1 MEIPKVLI
9 DQIKEG
15 QIVLFLGAGA
25 SIGAV
30 HPQKKIPPTG
40 KELAELIAGKFLG
53 SEFRDRPLSQVSE
66 LAISE
71 TDIIKVQEFIA
82 SIFRDF
88 YPADFH
94 MLIPKFIWSAIATTN
109 FDLIIERAYDQVKQ
123 SLQQLVAFRKNGER
137 VQEKLKSPNSVAYLK
152 LHGCI
157 TDISDPNVPLILTPD
172 QYVTHK
178 KGRSHLFDRLQIL
191 ACDFPF
197 LFVGHSLSDLD
208 IRTILLE
215 LSALGDARPR
225 SYLLAPEVTPSEIRF
240 WEGKKIQSI
249 QMSFKD
255 FLIQLNDSIPESLR
269 ILSTLY
275 ERVEHPIFK
284 RFRVPPSVKPSESLM
299 TFLTR
304 DSEYIHRDYKTTQTD
319 PKTFY
324 KGYFIDWSP
333 IVNNLDIKRSLSDN
347 IMSEVFLITE
357 EERSAYGDFYLIK
370 GHAGSGKTV
379 ILRRIAWDASV
390 EFDKLCLSLKQS
402 SYPDYDPLTEL
413 HRLCNE
419 RIFLFID
426 PVNEYLD
433 IIENF
438 ILRARK
444 DKLPLT
450 IIGAERNN
458 EWNTNCEH
466 LEPYVNH
473 TYEVKYLTEKEIE
486 LLIEFLAKYKS
497 LGHLEGMTFQQ
508 QKEALSK
515 KAGRQLLV
523 ALHEATLGKP
533 FSDIVFDEYQSIGS
547 PQAQSLYLTVSIMHR
562 LGVPTRAGLISRVH
576 GIPFNKFKQELFKPL
591 EFIVFASKDDVIN
604 DYVYRSRHSHIA
616 EIVFERVLKRPQ
628 DRYDEYVK
636 IISALDT
643 DYNSDREAFKKL
655 INAKSLLDLFAD
667 SQMIRQI
674 YDAAKKRVGDD
685 SKLLQQEAIFEMN
698 SPGGS
703 LLKATN
709 LLQKAHKQEPYNK
722 AIAHSLSELALKKAE
737 KASTPLERNKLRQ
750 ESRMISHELVSKH
763 SITPHPYHTLI
774 KIGLDE
780 LSELMDEGDSSYIE
794 KKIKEVEEIIA
805 QGMQSFP
812 DEALILTSEAELSTL
827 LNKNPKALESLKKA
841 FSINKRNPFIASR
854 LAKLYEFNN
863 QQENAINVLNE
874 CLEANPNDKHINFK
888 LATLLVKS
896 PSPNTAEIKHLLRRS
911 FTEGDNHY
919 AAQFWFARF
928 IYLERDLEGAFKIFR
943 TLGEANID
951 IRIKRQ
957 PRGVVK
963 DDRGPLRFTGTV
975 SRIESSYAFIIRD
988 GYQDRIFTYQDFNQ
1002 EKEWDKLTTQGRVS
1016 FQLAFNYRGPC
1027 ALNITEE
1034 EIPV

>member
-1 MEIPKVLI
+1 MEIPKILI
-9 DQIKEG
+9 DQIRER
-15 QIVLFLGAGA
+15 QVVLFLGAGA

-30 HPQKKIPPTG
+30 HPHKKSPPTG
-40 KELAELIAGKFLG
+40 KELAEIIAEKFLG
-53 SEFRDRPLSQVSE
+53 PEFRDRPLCQVSE

-71 TDIIKVQEFIA
+71 ADIIKVQEFIA

-88 YPADFH
+88 HPANFH
-94 MLIPKFIWSAIATTN
+94 MLIPKFAWSALATTN
-109 FDLIIERAYDQVKQ
+109 FDLITERAYHQVEK
-123 SLQQLVAFRKNGER
+123 SLQQLVVFKKNGER
-137 VQEKLKSPNSVAYLK
+137 VEEKLRSLNSVPYLK

-157 TDISDPNVPLILTPD
+157 TDIGDPNVPLILTPD
-172 QYVTHK
+172 QYITHR
-178 KGRSHLFDRLQIL
+178 KGRSHLFDRLRIL
-191 ACDFPF
+191 AYDFPF

-215 LSALGDARPR
+215 LTALGDARPR

-275 ERVEHPIFK
+275 EKVEHPIFK
-284 RFRVPPSVKPSESLM
+284 RFRVSPNLKPSESLM

-319 PKTFY
+319 PKAFY

-333 IVNNLDIKRSLSDN
+333 IISDLDVKRHISDN

-402 SYPDYDPLTEL
+402 SYPDYEPLTEL

-433 IIENF
+433 IIEYF
-438 ILRARK
+438 ILTARK

-458 EWNTNCEH
+458 EWNNSCEH

-486 LLIEFLAKYKS
+486 WLIELLAKYKS
-497 LGHLEGMTFQQ
+497 LGHLEGIPSQQ

-523 ALHEATLGKP
+523 ALHEATQGKP

-547 PQAQSLYLTVSIMHR
+547 LQAQSLYLTVSIMHR

-576 GIPFNKFKQELFKPL
+576 GIPFNRFKQELFKPL

-604 DYVYRSRHSHIA
+604 DYIYRSRHSHIA
-616 EIVFERVLKRPQ
+616 EIVFERVLNHRQ

-655 INAKSLLDLFAD
+655 INAKSLLDLFND
-667 SQMIRQI
+667 PQMIRQI
-674 YDAAKKRVGDD
+674 YNVAKEGVGDD
-685 SKLLQQEAIFEMN
+685 PKLLQQEAIFEMN

-703 LLKATN
+703 LVKATN

-722 AIAHSLSELALKKAE
+722 AIAHSLSELALRKAE

-750 ESRMISHELVSKH
+750 ESRMISHELASRH

-780 LSELMDEGDSSYIE
+780 LTELMDQGDALSIE
-794 KKIKEVEEIIA
+794 RKIKEVEEIIA
-805 QGMQSFP
+805 QGVQSFP
-812 DEALILTSEAELSTL
+812 DEAFILNSEAELSTL
-827 LNKNPKALESLKKA
+827 LNKYPKALESLKKA
-841 FSINKRNPFIASR
+841 FSINRRNPFIASR

-863 QQENAINVLNE
+863 QQEEAINVLKE

-888 LATLLVKS
+888 LAMLLDKS
-896 PSPNTAEIKHLLRRS
+896 HTSNTAEIKHHLRRS
-911 FTEGDNHY
+911 FTEGDSNY
-919 AAQFWFARF
+919 AAQFWFARS
-928 IYLERDLEGAFKIFR
+928 IYLEGDPGAAFKIFR
-943 TLGEANID
+943 SLGQANID
-951 IRIKRQ
+951 IRTKIQ

-988 GYQDRIFTYQDFNQ
+988 GYQDRIFTYRDFNQ
-1002 EKEWDKLTTQGRVS
+1002 EKEWDKLTTQDRVS
-1016 FQLAFNYRGPC
+1016 FQLGFTYRGPC
-1027 ALNITEE
+1027 ALNVMEE
-1034 EIPV
+1034 EI